1 MSSKKI
7 GFWSQVGITF
17 FIVSGG
23 PYGIESA
30 VGAIG
35 PGWTVA
41 LLILLPLLWAL
52 PITLMVS
59 ELSAM
64 MPARGGYYA
73 WVRRALGPF
82 WSFQEGW
89 WTLCYSAVDLAIYP
103 VLFVTYLS
111 YFWPGLQTSVWR
123 WPVASTFAICGFFA
137 NLRGSQ
143 RVGKEKITEIALV
156 LLPFLLLIGLG
167 LFYGDW
173 ALPKQAMTDL
183 IQPKSIAP
191 FGASLAGGLAIL
203 IWNFSGW
210 DNACT
215 YADEIEDASSSL
227 PKSQFLTLGLV
238 VLSYLLPLL
247 IGLKATIKPAD
258 WGQDSG
264 WPDIAAKLV
273 GPWLGF
279 VIGGAALISA
289 WALYNSQLLYIARL
303 PAAMAD
309 DGWLPQI
316 FSKQSKKTKVPW
328 VSLGSAA
335 LAAAIFCGFSLGKLM
350 ILDILFYSLGLSL
363 EFISLLALRIKEP
376 QALRPFR
383 IPLPT
388 FWLFVLASM
397 PLSLSLIIAVS
408 SFIGEDGSG
417 LQLAMAGAGIAVGLA
432 VYKIRSQNLIKLT

>member
-1 MSSKKI
+1 MSFKKI

-41 LLILLPLLWAL
+41 LLILLPFLWAL

-59 ELSAM
+59 ELSSM
-64 MPARGGYYA
+64 MPEAGGYYA
-73 WVRRALGPF
+73 WVKRAMGPF

-111 YFWPGLQTSVWR
+111 YFWPGLQDSGWR
-123 WPVASTFAICGFFA
+123 WPLASLFALCGFFA

-143 RVGKEKITEIALV
+143 RIGKEKITEIILV
-156 LLPFLLLIGLG
+156 MLPFFLLIGLG
-167 LFYGDW
+167 YFNGDW
-173 ALPKQAMTDL
+173 ALPKQALTDL
-183 IQPKSIAP
+183 IHPKSAGP
-191 FGASLAGGLAIL
+191 SGASLAAGLAIL

-215 YADEIEDASSSL
+215 YADEIENASSSL

-238 VLSYLLPLL
+238 VVSYLLPLL
-247 IGLKATIKPAD
+247 IGLKATINPTD
-258 WGQDSG
+258 WGQGSG

-273 GPWLGF
+273 GPWLGV
-279 VIGGAALISA
+279 VIGFAALISV
-289 WALYNSQLLYIARL
+289 WALFNSQLLYIARL

-309 DGWLPQI
+309 DGILPKV
-316 FSKQSKKTKVPW
+316 FSKKTKNRNVPW
-328 VSLGSAA
+328 VSLAAAA
-335 LAAAIFCGFSLGKLM
+335 LAAAIFCGFSFGKLM
-350 ILDILFYSLGLSL
+350 ILDIIFYSMGMSL
-363 EFISLLALRIKEP
+363 EFISLIILRIKQP
-376 QALRPFR
+376 SFVRPFR

-388 FWLFVLASM
+388 WGLFILAAMPLGLAS
-397 PLSLSLIIAVS
+397 IVAVS
-408 SFIGEDGSG
+408 SFYGEGGSL
-417 LQLAMAGAGIAVGLA
+417 LQVGLA
-432 VYKIRSQNLIKLT
+432 CAAILTGFLVYKLRSLS